1 MLAFKLRNSLQGVV
15 EILGKNLF
23 IAVVAILIFGFA
35 GSAHAQKSSLK
46 LSEQTKHY
54 SIKGKT
60 APEFAASMSRRGPYS
75 RQHGRRAWAT
85 ATRDMT
91 YQLFHRK
98 SKGSCRVKAVKVKLK
113 TTYVLP
119 KLASKRGV
127 SKRQRQKW
135 NRMYGL
141 LKKHERTH
149 GTFYKQFGQKVY
161 ASLRKMKPART
172 CRQLDRNAAAIV
184 ARLGAEDKRRNV
196 KFDQRD
202 RRNYRSME
210 RLYTGA

>member
-1 MLAFKLRNSLQGVV
+1 M
-15 EILGKNLF
+15 GKNLS
-23 IAVVAILIFGFA
+23 IVMIAILIFGVA
-35 GSAHAQKSSLK
+35 GPAQAQKSSLK
-46 LSEQTKHY
+46 LSEQTNHY
-54 SIKGKT
+54 RIKGKS
-60 APEFAASMSRRGPYS
+60 APEFARSMSKRGPYS

-98 SKGSCRVKAVKVKLK
+98 SKGRCRVKAVKVKLK

-119 KLASKRGV
+119 KLSSTRGV
-127 SKRQRQKW
+127 SKRQLQKW
-135 NRMYGL
+135 RRMHSL

-149 GTFYKQFGQKVY
+149 GKFYKQFGQKVY
-161 ASLRKMKPART
+161 ASLRKMKAAKT

>member
-1 MLAFKLRNSLQGVV
+1 MAG
-15 EILGKNLF
+15 ILGRNIY
-23 IAVVAILIFGFA
+23 IAIVAILFFGFA
-35 GSAHAQKSSLK
+35 SPVYAQKSSLK

-60 APEFAASMSRRGPYS
+60 APQFAASMSRRGPYS

-98 SKGSCRVKAVKVKLK
+98 SKGTCRVKAVRVKLK

-127 SKRQRQKW
+127 SNQQLKKW

-149 GTFYKQFGQKVY
+149 GEFYKQFGRKVY
-161 ASLRKMKPART
+161 TSLRKMKPART

-196 KFDQRD
+196 KFDRRD

-210 RLYTGA
+210 RLYSGA